1 MTKAAPFP
9 LCGLFCQTSPFGEWM
24 VGGHF
29 WSYPLPQRLKPE
41 FHRRFIAGLKPCA
54 AQKQEQ
60 IPPVGRND
68 KRLCCRSR
76 PRVGMT
82 IPIWVLTHSV
92 KACAAQKLV
101 VPKACCA
108 GCAGEKGSAG

>member
-1 MTKAAPFP
+1 
-9 LCGLFCQTSPFGEWM
+9 M

-29 WSYPLPQRLKPE
+29 WSYPLPQRLKPG

-68 KRLCCRSR
+68 KRLCCRSPFGR
-76 PRVGMT
+76 APQDGAKVRREPG
-82 IPIWVLTHSV
+82 HQ
-92 KACAAQKLV
+92 ALV
-101 VPKACCA
+101 RI
-108 GCAGEKGSAG
+108 